1 MSRTHMAYSI
11 AFNTTE
17 NELQSETMLCR
28 KLFFHDCKGVHAVY
42 GGPNAQCVCLYR
54 RGKTIYGIA
63 WSHSV
68 VHFPLY

>member
-1 MSRTHMAYSI
+1 MA
-11 AFNTTE
+11 TE

-28 KLFFHDCKGVHAVY
+28 KLFFHDSKGIHTVHWGRRTQRAR
-42 GGPNAQCVCLYR
+42 LYS
-54 RGKTIYGIA
+54 RGKTIYDIT